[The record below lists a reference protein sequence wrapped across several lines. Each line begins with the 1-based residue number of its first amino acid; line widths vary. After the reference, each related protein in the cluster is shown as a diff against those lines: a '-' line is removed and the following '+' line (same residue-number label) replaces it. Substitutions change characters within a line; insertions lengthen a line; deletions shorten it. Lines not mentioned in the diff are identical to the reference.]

1 MAAKFIA
8 NDRIVPWLKEL
19 QDKFKV
25 LVPSEENGT
34 IVYRVFDGETRP
46 ALDKPANMPPKAS
59 VFPQTE
65 VLLRYKYDRRSE
77 DGTRN
82 LEVEE
87 VLPDESCLVFGTS
100 PCGSRGFQA
109 FDPVYKGKTVDDP
122 YFIRRREKAV
132 FVAVTCTRPTTT
144 CFCHWV
150 GSGPA
155 DPDGSDVLLTPVE
168 GGYVAEAV
176 TEKGKALMDTLASA
190 EDAGKRLDEAEKV
203 KAATV
208 KALGEPESLEGAPEK
223 VLAAFDNL
231 EFWEKEAARCI
242 SCGACTFFCPTCY
255 CFNITDETSGLAG
268 ERIRTWDSC
277 MFPLFTREASG
288 HNPRPTKGHRL
299 RNRVQHKFAY
309 YPGIH
314 GGRFS
319 CTGCGRC
326 IRQCPSGVDIRR
338 IVQNAMK
345 LASEAEGDK

>member
-1 MAAKFIA
+1 MAPKFIA
-8 NDRIVPWLKEL
+8 KDRIVPWLNEL
-19 QDKFKV
+19 RAKFKV
-25 LVPSEENGT
+25 LVPSEENGA
-34 IVYRVFDGETRP
+34 IVYRVFDGETQP
-46 ALDKPANMPPKAS
+46 ALDRPANMPPKEA

-65 VLLRYKYDRRSE
+65 VLLRYRYDRRSDE
-77 DGTRN
+77 EKRN
-82 LEVEE
+82 VEVEE
-87 VLPDESCLVFGTS
+87 VLPDEACLVFGTS

-122 YFIRRREKAV
+122 YFLRRREQAV

-176 TEKGKALMDTLASA
+176 TDKGRALLESA
-190 EDAGKRLDEAEKV
+190 QVEDAGGRVAEAEEV

-223 VLAAFDNL
+223 VLSVFEELA
-231 EFWEKEAARCI
+231 FWEKEAARCI

-255 CFNITDETSGLAG
+255 CFNITDEASGLAG

-314 GGRFS
+314 GGRFA

-345 LASEAEGDK
+345 LASEAEGEK

>member
-1 MAAKFIA
+1 MAAKFIP
-8 NDRIVPWLKEL
+8 NERIVPWLREL
-19 QDKFKV
+19 QDRFKV
-25 LVPSEENGT
+25 LVPAREGGS
-34 IVYRVFDGETRP
+34 IVYRVFDGESEP
-46 ALDKPANMPPKAS
+46 ALDRPSNMPPKEA

-65 VLLRYKYDRRSE
+65 VLLRYKYDRERDENGS
-77 DGTRN
+77 RAVH
-82 LEVEE
+82 VEE
-87 VLPDESCLVFGTS
+87 TLPDEACLVFGTS
-100 PCGSRGFQA
+100 PCGARGFQA

-122 YFIRRREKAV
+122 YFINRRERAV
-132 FVAVTCTRPTTT
+132 FVSVTCLHPTTT

-150 GSGPA
+150 GSGPS
-155 DPDGSDVLLTPVE
+155 DSDGSDVLLTPVE

-176 TEKGKALMDTLASA
+176 TEKGEALLESAKA
-190 EDAGKRLDEAEKV
+190 EDGAKLEAEAEQV
-203 KAATV
+203 KA
-208 KALGEPESLEGAPEK
+208 KARESLGEAEDLKGAQEK
-223 VLAAFDNL
+223 VLASFGNM
-231 EFWEKEAARCI
+231 EFWEKEASRCI

-288 HNPRPTKGHRL
+288 HNPRPTKAHRL

-309 YPGIH
+309 YPSIH

-345 LASEAEGDK
+345 LAPEAGGDK